1 MEVVRVL
8 RCDGVDEVLVPFEQ
22 FEHSVFLVQGV
33 ELFLGRLLE
42 LLDELDY
49 IIVLVL
55 ARVVGVKFD
64 LLELVD
70 GVGLVFAPRAP
81 YHVSHRVGHLGMLM
95 LLL

>member
-1 MEVVRVL
+1 MEVVHVL
-8 RCDGVDEVLVPFEQ
+8 HCDGVDEVLVPLEQ

-33 ELFLGRLLE
+33 ELFHGHLLE

-49 IIVLVL
+49 VIMLVL

-64 LLELVD
+64 LSCSSVMALFLQP
-70 GVGLVFAPRAP
+70 GAP
-81 YHVSHRVGHLGMLM
+81 YRITQRVGHVQMLM

>member
-70 GVGLVFAPRAP
+70 GVGLVFALRAP
-81 YHVSHRVGHLGMLM
+81 YRVAHGVGHVWMLM